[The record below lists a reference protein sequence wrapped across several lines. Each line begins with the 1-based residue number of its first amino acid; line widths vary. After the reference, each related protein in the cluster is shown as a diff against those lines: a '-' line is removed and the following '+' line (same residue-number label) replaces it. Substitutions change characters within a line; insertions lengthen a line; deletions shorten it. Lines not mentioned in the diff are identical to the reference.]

1 MVKQKTQKVK
11 MHNFLIRFF
20 IKAIDIIEVS
30 CIIIIITDEKQRITN
45 SKTKQTE
52 VGKIQRSDTQGT
64 HFSQS

>member
-1 MVKQKTQKVK
+1 

-20 IKAIDIIEVS
+20 IKAIDIIEVL

-52 VGKIQRSDTQGT
+52 VGKIQCSDTQGT